1 MCSSQLLCQ
10 IRDRPLILSLI
21 IHINQL
27 RLIIVTSLKDYDH
40 SVLWLDYF
48 NKNLS
53 RSKGRKVTRD
63 LAIFDPSMTDLIEA
77 AKALGY
83 NLVSEEIND
92 NCRYPKRP
100 FVKSGNIM
108 VVKQEG
114 KNKSSIIQAVAEKM
128 SSKKKRDR

>member
-10 IRDRPLILSLI
+10 IRDRPLILSVI

-27 RLIIVTSLKDYDH
+27 RSIIVTSLKDYDH
-40 SVLWLDYF
+40 SILWLDYF

-108 VVKQEG
+108 VVKQAG
-114 KNKSSIIQAVAEKM
+114 KTKSSVIRAVAEKM

>member
-10 IRDRPLILSLI
+10 IRDRPLILSVI

-40 SVLWLDYF
+40 SILWLDYF

-108 VVKQEG
+108 VVKQPG
-114 KNKSSIIQAVAEKM
+114 KNKSSIIRAVAERM

>member
-1 MCSSQLLCQ
+1 M
-10 IRDRPLILSLI
+10 
-21 IHINQL
+21 
-27 RLIIVTSLKDYDH
+27 KDYDH
-40 SVLWLDYF
+40 SILWLDYF

-108 VVKQEG
+108 VKKQAG
-114 KNKSSIIQAVAEKM
+114 KNKSSIIQALAEKM

>member
-10 IRDRPLILSLI
+10 IRDRPLILSVI

-40 SVLWLDYF
+40 SILWLDYF

-108 VVKQEG
+108 VVKQGG
-114 KNKSSIIQAVAEKM
+114 KNKSSIIRAVAEKM